1 MRSQTF
7 RRFSHPNLSG
17 EIPTDLL
24 DRASILHLKYLN
36 GDTFRSVNIPAPTLP
51 SRTARAEQIIATAR
65 EMTESEG
72 WESLTMRG
80 LAERIG
86 IKAPSL
92 YKHTSNKDELRAM
105 LTIDAVEIIG
115 NVLWATRDNEGQFH
129 LSDLM
134 AAFRRVA
141 TEQPELYRL
150 VSTGTTHCLALR
162 SDPWRQ
168 LLADM
173 QKWAGT
179 PVTSIA
185 DTELIA
191 ITLWSSAH
199 GIASMETD
207 GRYPDTT
214 FADTVWATLVA
225 TFEPYCSRQR
235 ATAATPPRP

>member
-1 MRSQTF
+1 MR
-7 RRFSHPNLSG
+7 P
-17 EIPTDLL
+17 
-24 DRASILHLKYLN
+24 
-36 GDTFRSVNIPAPTLP
+36 VNIPAPTLP

-72 WESLTMRG
+72 WDSLTMRG

-115 NVLWATRDNEGQFH
+115 NVLWATRDENGFFH
-129 LSDLM
+129 LADLM

-150 VSTGTTHCLALR
+150 VTTGRTHCITLR
-162 SDPWRQ
+162 SNPWRQ
-168 LLADM
+168 LLTDM
-173 QKWAGT
+173 QEWAGT

-185 DTELIA
+185 DNELIA
-191 ITLWSSAH
+191 VTLWSSAH

-207 GRYPDTT
+207 HRYPSTS
-214 FADTVWATLVA
+214 FADAVWATLVT
-225 TFEPYCSRQR
+225 TFEPYCSRQCPVG
-235 ATAATPPRP
+235 TPRPA